1 MSYYVLDYIPGDQPK
16 AQVISDDFKL
26 ANFSPTNDIK
36 IGDLLDDEAVDNTEE
51 ISFDKL
57 SQGAKTELEY
67 GIKEIIEKNEQEF
80 ISFFNDAGAIS
91 IRMHQLDLLPGIGEK
106 TRNSIL
112 EEREVEN
119 FDSFKEL
126 EERVKEIH
134 NPKEI
139 VVERILDELKN
150 NDIKYRLFVR

>member
-1 MSYYVLDYIPGDQPK
+1 MSYYVLDYIPGDQPI
-16 AQVISDDFKL
+16 AQAISDEFKL
-26 ANFSPTNDIK
+26 VKFSPSNNIK
-36 IGDLLDDEAVDNTEE
+36 IGDLLDDEKVDRKEQINFDE
-51 ISFDKL
+51 IS
-57 SQGAKTELEY
+57 QGSKTELEY
-67 GIKEIIEKNEQEF
+67 GIKEIIEENEQNF

-112 EEREVEN
+112 EEREIESFEN
-119 FDSFKEL
+119 FKEL

-150 NDIKYRLFVR
+150 NDIKYRLFVK